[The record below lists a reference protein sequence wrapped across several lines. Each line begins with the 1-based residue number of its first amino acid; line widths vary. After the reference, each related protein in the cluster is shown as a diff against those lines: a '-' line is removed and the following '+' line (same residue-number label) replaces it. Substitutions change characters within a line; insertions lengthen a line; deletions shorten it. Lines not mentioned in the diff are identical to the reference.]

1 MKTSFRS
8 LRVGL
13 ALGVWLLSAVV
24 LRSEGPSSAF
34 QVTVTNQ
41 TAATGAVL
49 RVDFAVA
56 PQCVL
61 YAQKLHFRTPDAK
74 ELTPLSIPDPV
85 PEWDDTQKEKKAVY
99 EHSFSATLN
108 AADLAGQPLVVKFQG
123 CTNGAC
129 YAPETLT
136 FARQP
141 DGRYARVPD
150 PDEEVGGA
158 GSPAVAGLESQLK
171 EFKVLGRQ
179 TGYLKAAEFNGFL
192 ERAVT
197 GRGDQDDP
205 LARFQNLG
213 LAATLL
219 LIVLGGFLLNFTPC
233 VLPMIPINL
242 AIIGAGSSAKSRVD
256 GFRNGGVYGIG
267 MALAYGTLGLGV
279 VLTGAKFGTLNSSA
293 WFNVLI
299 AVVFLVMALGMFDV
313 INIDLSRFSAGIGPQ
328 GQANAQSGWLRHL
341 VVFTMGVLA
350 ALLAGAC
357 VAPVVVSVMLLAAS
371 LYAKGLVA
379 GLLLPF
385 LLGVGMALPW
395 PFAGAGLA
403 ILPKPGK
410 WMKRVKYGFGV
421 VIVLFAFYYGHLG
434 YHAYALA
441 RPAGATL
448 TAAARPVTDSSAASA
463 DLANQELLK
472 ALQQARTERRPVFVD
487 FHASW
492 CKNCLA
498 MEQTVFN
505 QAEVQQRLKDFIV
518 VRYAAEQ
525 PNQSPVK
532 EVLDHFGVMGL
543 PSYLVVKLAE

>member
-1 MKTSFRS
+1 MSAA
-8 LRVGL
+8 GL
-13 ALGVWLLSAVV
+13 WGQDASG
-24 LRSEGPSSAF
+24 AF
-34 QVTVTNQ
+34 QVKVTSQ
-41 TAATGAVL
+41 PGVTGAVL

-61 YAQKLHFRTPDAK
+61 YAQKLHFQTSDGK
-74 ELTPLSIPDPV
+74 ELRPLSIPEPV
-85 PEWDDTQKEKKAVY
+85 MEWDETQKEKKAVY
-99 EHSFSATLN
+99 EHSFAAMLN
-108 AADLAGQPLVVKFQG
+108 PVELAGQPLVIRFQG

-129 YAPETLT
+129 FAPEKLT
-136 FARQP
+136 FAAQS
-141 DGRYARVPD
+141 DGRYALVPD
-150 PDEEVGGA
+150 ADGAVVGSGGA
-158 GSPAVAGLESQLK
+158 AVAGLQSQLK

-192 ERAVT
+192 ERALS
-197 GRGDQDDP
+197 GRGAEDDP

-256 GFRNGGVYGIG
+256 GFRNGSVYGIG
-267 MALAYGTLGLGV
+267 MALAYGTLGLAV
-279 VLTGAKFGTLNSSA
+279 VLTGAKFGALNSSA
-293 WFNVLI
+293 WFNVVI

-328 GQANAQSGWLRHL
+328 RQSNAQSAWLRHL

-371 LYAKGLVA
+371 LYTKGLVA

-421 VIVLFAFYYGHLG
+421 VIVLFAVYYGHLG
-434 YHAYALA
+434 YHAYAMS
-441 RPAGATL
+441 RPVGATL
-448 TAAARPVTDSSAASA
+448 TTAAGAAVETPGAA
-463 DLANQELLK
+463 DQANQDLLK
-472 ALQQARTERRPVFVD
+472 ALQQARAEHRPVLVD

-498 MEQTVFN
+498 MDQTVFN